1 MNIYDE
7 IDECITKL
15 DEDYKKFL
23 PTVLVKLLSITEK
36 LNKPYDWLWV
46 KLQTEELRGNYN
58 PNTEKIFTTLCK
70 NIGIT
75 DITKIKEKY
84 REILRDFMKYRTFEI
99 DKDGIYA
106 DSTANLILQINSIEQ
121 KVKDT
126 VLPDNLAP
134 IDLYYEKQK
143 HDNIISTYQNALSNY
158 KAILNHI
165 YTHTYQILINLKYSN
180 QQAISQDA
188 TVQKI
193 ETIFNKFHDIATQLL
208 KRYEGRETLKL
219 KDEYDVQDLL
229 HSLLLLYFNDI
240 RKEESVPSHAGSNSR
255 LDFLIPDYQIGIEVK
270 MTRKGLSD
278 NKIGQQLLVDI
289 GRYQSHQNCKTLLCF
304 IYDPDY
310 NIDNF
315 KGLKD
320 DLESHSNDD
329 FNIKVYISR

>member
-1 MNIYDE
+1 
-7 IDECITKL
+7 
-15 DEDYKKFL
+15 
-23 PTVLVKLLSITEK
+23 
-36 LNKPYDWLWV
+36 
-46 KLQTEELRGNYN
+46 
-58 PNTEKIFTTLCK
+58 
-70 NIGIT
+70 
-75 DITKIKEKY
+75 
-84 REILRDFMKYRTFEI
+84 MKYRTFEI
-99 DKDGIYA
+99 GKDELYA
-106 DSTANLILQINSIEQ
+106 DSTANLILQIDSIEQ
-121 KVKDT
+121 KIKDT

-143 HDNIISTYQNALSNY
+143 HDDIISTYQNALSNY

-165 YTHTYQILINLKYSN
+165 YTHTYQILIDLKYSN
-180 QQAISQDA
+180 QQAISQDDA
-188 TVQKI
+188 VQKVEI
-193 ETIFNKFHDIATQLL
+193 IFNKFHAIATQLL
-208 KRYEGRETLKL
+208 KRYEGRDTLKI

-229 HSLLLLYFNDI
+229 NSLLLLYFNDI

-278 NKIGQQLLVDI
+278 SKIGQQLLVDI

-310 NIDNF
+310 NINNF
-315 KGLKD
+315 SALKT

>member
-15 DEDYKKFL
+15 DEDYKRFL
-23 PTVLVKLLSITEK
+23 PTVLIKLLYITKK
-36 LNKPYDWLWV
+36 LNKPYEWLWV
-46 KLQTEELRGNYN
+46 KLQTEELRGISNSN
-58 PNTEKIFTTLCK
+58 KEKEFTTLCK
-70 NIGIT
+70 NIGLADST
-75 DITKIKEKY
+75 DIKERY
-84 REILRDFMKYRTFEI
+84 RKVLRDFMKYRTFEM
-99 DKDGIYA
+99 DKDKIYA
-106 DSTANLILQINSIEQ
+106 DSTANLILQIDSIEQ
-121 KVKDT
+121 KIQDM

-134 IDLYYEKQK
+134 IDLYCEKQK
-143 HDNIISTYQNALSNY
+143 HDNIISAYQNSLSNY

-165 YTHTYQILINLKYSN
+165 YTHTYQMLIDLKYSN
-180 QQAISQDA
+180 QQAISQDDA
-188 TVQKI
+188 VQKI